1 MKFMKTKKV
10 GPNRREATAMMAR
23 WAAVGAVLENG
34 TGAFAQGTSY
44 PTRAVKIINPFPPGS
59 PVDVVARLVAQK
71 LQEAWGQIVV
81 VDYKGG
87 AGGTLG
93 AEFVAR
99 APPDGYTLLVTS
111 SSTHVIA
118 PALRKQMPYDA
129 LKDFVPIA
137 LVAYGPTAL
146 VVHPSLPVRTL
157 AEFVHYAKANPGKVA
172 YASSGTGTIL
182 HLSGELFQS
191 RTGSELLHVPYK
203 GAVPASNDLLG
214 GQVQA
219 MFDSISNSA
228 PQVKAGKL
236 RALAVMT
243 AQRSLLMPDVPTTT
257 EAGFAGLDFPAWL
270 GLFAPAGVP
279 REVVIRSVNVLQLA
293 LAQPETKERL
303 IQSGLIPALTL
314 EGDFMKLIVADQKT
328 VSELVKQAAIPLQ

>member
-1 MKFMKTKKV
+1 MQTQETGLKRRKTV
-10 GPNRREATAMMAR
+10 ALMAR
-23 WAAVGAVLENG
+23 WAAVAACFAIA
-34 TGAFAQGTSY
+34 TGAWAQGTGY
-44 PTRAVKIINPFPPGS
+44 PNRAVKIINPFPPGS

-71 LQEAWGQIVV
+71 LQEAWGQSVV
-81 VDYKGG
+81 VENKGG

-93 AEFVAR
+93 AEFVAH
-99 APPDGYTLLVTS
+99 AAPDGYTLLVTS

-129 LKDFVPIA
+129 VKDFVPIA
-137 LVAYGPTAL
+137 LVAYGPTAV

-157 AEFVHYAKANPGKVA
+157 AEFVQYTKANPGKVA

-191 RTGSELLHVPYK
+191 RTGSVLLHVPYK
-203 GAVPASNDLLG
+203 GAVPAATDLLG

-219 MFDSISNSA
+219 MFDSISNAA
-228 PQVKAGKL
+228 PQVKSGKL

-243 AQRSLLMPDVPTTT
+243 AQRSPLMPDVPTTN
-257 EAGFAGLDFPAWL
+257 EAGFAGLNFPAWL
-270 GLFAPAGVP
+270 GLYAPAGVP
-279 REVVIRSVNVLQLA
+279 REVVTQSVKVLQLA

-303 IQSGLIPALTL
+303 LQSGLIPALTV
-314 EGDFMKLIVADQKT
+314 EGDFMKLMVADQKT
-328 VSELVKQAAIPLQ
+328 VAELVKQAGIPLE